1 MYLDESKLV
10 WAAALVA
17 DVDPD
22 ELLARVDVA
31 ALATIVADVDEAIGP
46 IDAAARLLV
55 RVVRD
60 RPFLTGNAAIGWLAA
75 VEVLAAAGWR
85 VSVHRARVLRLCGD
99 IREGVLSDAD
109 AAAVLGRWVVE
120 DGRAC
125 PACGRRVYTR
135 DAAAG
140 WRLMPGGSR
149 FELTARCAFEHGCHD
164 RSGRSVVSPGYYRV
178 EPRRQVLARGA
189 CGSFL
194 VTGDR
199 TNVVVSPFCD
209 DPPIVRVV
217 EVDEVRPG
225 DLVGRWDRLVER
237 SSTLGFVPANEARP
251 DESGCVDLGRLRRAL
266 RDSRPHGA
274 VAAGGDVAPCPVGVL

>member
-10 WAAALVA
+10 WAAALVE
-17 DVDPD
+17 DVDPA

-31 ALATIVADVDEAIGP
+31 ALVTIVAGADEAIGP

-60 RPFLTGNAAIGWLAA
+60 RPFLTGNAAIGWLA
-75 VEVLAAAGWR
+75 
-85 VSVHRARVLRLCGD
+85 GD
-99 IREGVLSDAD
+99 
-109 AAAVLGRWVVE
+109 
-120 DGRAC
+120 
-125 PACGRRVYTR
+125 
-135 DAAAG
+135 
-140 WRLMPGGSR
+140 
-149 FELTARCAFEHGCHD
+149 
-164 RSGRSVVSPGYYRV
+164 YRV

-194 VTGDR
+194 LPGDR

-237 SSTLGFVPANEARP
+237 SSTLGFVPADEARP
-251 DESGCVDLGRLRRAL
+251 DESGWVDLGRLRRAL
-266 RDSRPHGA
+266 RDSGPHGA
-274 VAAGGDVAPCPVGVL
+274 VAAGGDVAPCPVGML